1 MRKSESQHTNTVTRC
16 NFFFLDG
23 KIKSQCNIVKITE
36 NTLLLEICSQL
47 PVKRIIE
54 YEISHKD

>member
-1 MRKSESQHTNTVTRC
+1 MRKSESQHTNTVT
-16 NFFFLDG
+16 
-23 KIKSQCNIVKITE
+23 QCNLVKITE